1 MNRRNLLPALADER
15 VKQATIDEKVR
26 RILQTAV
33 RFGWIDRP
41 QGRSFAFD
49 LQSADTPLSTTV
61 SLLKAISISTQE

>member
-33 RFGWIDRP
+33 RFGWVDRP
-41 QGRSFAFD
+41 QDD
-49 LQSADTPLSTTV
+49 LSLSTYNELTRR
-61 SLLKAISISTQE
+61 SPRPCHC